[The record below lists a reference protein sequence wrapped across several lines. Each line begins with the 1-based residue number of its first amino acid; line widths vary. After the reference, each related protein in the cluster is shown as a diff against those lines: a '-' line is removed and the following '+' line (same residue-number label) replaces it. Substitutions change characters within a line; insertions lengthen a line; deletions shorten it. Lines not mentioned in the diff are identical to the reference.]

1 MTATTVVAGA
11 APATDQVPANG
22 NAPSRTNNIASQD
35 FVHGQLNLEFSDDYL
50 TSRGILLQNR
60 GLVTQQYLRL
70 DWNLY
75 PLNRETNR
83 FINEAYLMTAL
94 WNDVDTVPG
103 GVDPGSW
110 NEIDFIAGPG
120 AKLFDDWTLESP
132 IFAFKSET
140 GSYPTCWAW
149 DPRLTYHDHF
159 AKNFSLNPYAEFF
172 DELRGKITVVMV
184 PAQSQ
189 SSYYG
194 VLGLDPTYVFP
205 TLPLKFELPSY
216 IIIPA
221 KNFYQRE
228 NGSGGGADIALMTTM
243 FKVTVPLG
251 LIQPSCG
258 KWSVYA
264 GVQYDRLNNPGL
276 LDGNEIA
283 GAAHDRERNLVVFH
297 TGMTVHF

>member
-1 MTATTVVAGA
+1 MTMVVAGA
-11 APATDQVPANG
+11 APATEQVPANG
-22 NAPSRTNNIASQD
+22 NVPSKTNNIVSED
-35 FVHGQLNLEFSDDYL
+35 FVHGQLNLEFSDYHL

-75 PLNRETNR
+75 PLKRETNQ
-83 FINEAYLMTAL
+83 FINEAYLTTAV
-94 WNDVDTVPG
+94 WNDIDTVPG

-132 IFAFKSET
+132 FIAFKSET

-159 AKNFSLNPYAEFF
+159 ANNFSLNPYAEFF
-172 DELRGKITVVMV
+172 DELREKITVVMV
-184 PAQSQ
+184 PAKSQ

-194 VLGLDPTYVFP
+194 VLGMDPTYVFP
-205 TLPLKFELPSY
+205 TLPLKLELPSY

-221 KNFYQRE
+221 KNFYQRQD
-228 NGSGGGADIALMTTM
+228 GSGGGTDIALLTTM
-243 FKVTVPLG
+243 LKVTVPLG
-251 LIQPSCG
+251 FVRPSYG
-258 KWSVYA
+258 KWSIY
-264 GVQYDRLNNPGL
+264 GGIQYDYLNNPGL

-283 GAAHDRERNLVVFH
+283 GAAHSRERNLVVFH
-297 TGMTVHF
+297 GGVNMRF